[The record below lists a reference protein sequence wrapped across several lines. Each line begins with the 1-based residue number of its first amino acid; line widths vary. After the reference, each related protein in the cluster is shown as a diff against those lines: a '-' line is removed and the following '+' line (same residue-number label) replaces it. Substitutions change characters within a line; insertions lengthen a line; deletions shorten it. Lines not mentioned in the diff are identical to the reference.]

1 MEQTKTSGLT
11 LIEILIAMSLLAI
24 MTGFVVS
31 SLAGSFQITRAS
43 RKALEATASVQRIV
57 EEVRGQWQLR
67 DRFNPFC
74 AVVDLSPDASPF
86 LTLTATSLNLT
97 SSAGTVSG
105 ATPQNLVTTGC
116 SVAVVSPAPAC
127 SAAMRR
133 VVVTAIDITDSN
145 KVLANAT
152 LDVVCP

>member
-1 MEQTKTSGLT
+1 MERTKTSGLT

-67 DRFNPFC
+67 DRYNPFC
-74 AVVDLSPDASPF
+74 ATVDLTPDASPF
-86 LTLTATSLNLT
+86 ITLTATSLNLT
-97 SSAGTVSG
+97 ARAGVVTA
-105 ATPQNLVTTGC
+105 ATPQNLVITGC
-116 SVAVVSPAPAC
+116 AVAAVSPAPAC

-133 VVVTAIDITDSN
+133 VVVTAIDNTDSN

>member
-1 MEQTKTSGLT
+1 
-11 LIEILIAMSLLAI
+11 MSLLAI

-67 DRFNPFC
+67 DRFNLFC
-74 AVVDLSPDASPF
+74 AVVDLTPDASPF

-97 SSAGTVSG
+97 SSAGTVTG

-116 SVAVVSPAPAC
+116 AVAAVSPAPAC
-127 SAAMRR
+127 TAAMRR
-133 VVVTAIDITDSN
+133 VVVTAIDSTDSN